1 MVHQMLRLLNL
12 KTSSKKKKKKL
23 FSIVPRKIKFKNIV
37 QEGKKKLFSIV
48 PRKIRDCPFSCSPFQ
63 INRAGSITFKWEI
76 VKEMGDSE
84 RNKSRG

>member
-1 MVHQMLRLLNL
+1 MSNL
-12 KTSSKKKKKKL
+12 MNKTVIIKINSDGSSDVAT
-23 FSIVPRKIKFKNIV
+23 FKFKNIV